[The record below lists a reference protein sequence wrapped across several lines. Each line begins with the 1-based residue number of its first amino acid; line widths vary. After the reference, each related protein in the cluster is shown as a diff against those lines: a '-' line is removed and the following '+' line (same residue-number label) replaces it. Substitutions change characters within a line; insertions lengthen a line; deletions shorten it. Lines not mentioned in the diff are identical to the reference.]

1 MIKQMLFMI
10 DHGLSTRTQ
19 FVLALVG
26 GSMAMILIMRRI
38 KRNNTLNEFGLW
50 TPWMAVGSL
59 LLLAVPIYLFL
70 KYSLVLPLLATV
82 SMTVLVLWRDS
93 TAIVDSPAPLFFG
106 WWFMPLAVAL
116 ILGTIECFLR
126 GIVT

>member
-1 MIKQMLFMI
+1 MLFMI

-26 GSMAMILIMRRI
+26 GSIALTLIMSWI

-59 LLLAVPIYLFL
+59 FLLAVPIYLFL
-70 KYSLVLPLLATV
+70 KYSLVLPV
-82 SMTVLVLWRDS
+82 VFR
-93 TAIVDSPAPLFFG
+93 
-106 WWFMPLAVAL
+106 
-116 ILGTIECFLR
+116 
-126 GIVT
+126 

>member
-1 MIKQMLFMI
+1 
-10 DHGLSTRTQ
+10 
-19 FVLALVG
+19 
-26 GSMAMILIMRRI
+26 MAMILIMRRI

-50 TPWMAVGSL
+50 TPWMAVGCL